1 MKKIILLFLSTLWL
15 SACSNDASTDIPSI
29 DEVQSNAPTFS
40 FSENDVV
47 KGHMRIK
54 LKEEP
59 SGQIAVRNVGGRVS
73 TGIRA
78 LDGSATLLGVSRME
92 RTFPYAGRYEE
103 RTRREGL
110 HLWYDVWYSDEMATT
125 RAISEV
131 AVLDGIDIADPVR
144 KIKLRT
150 TSVTSALVESLI
162 QASFQEVE
170 LPWNDPQLSKQWNFY
185 NPGTESWQVKGADIR
200 LSEVWKQYNG
210 DPNIIVAVVDE
221 GIDLN
226 HPDLKANLWTNQGEI
241 DHNGIDDDGNNYV
254 DDIHGYNFAVN
265 SSIITPYKHGTHV
278 AGIIGA
284 TNHNGTGV
292 SGIAGGNGAP
302 DSGVKIMCCQILD
315 TRTNDTNSPAAI
327 KYAAD
332 NGAVICQNSWGYTG
346 NIQAADK
353 EAIDYFI
360 KYAGCDNDGNQ
371 LSNSPMKGGVVL
383 FATNNNDRSDPS
395 DATPADY
402 EKVIG
407 VAAIGPDYK
416 KGTYSNY
423 GDYIDICAPG
433 GKYVFPDETSIYST
447 ISGNNYG
454 YMSGASM
461 ACPHVS
467 GVAALI
473 IEKYAAGKR
482 GFTADQLEEILL
494 STTYDVDVY
503 NPKYAG
509 QLGRGCVNA
518 SGALQVELPS
528 DEPFQLKTNPVTDG
542 ILSFRV
548 NSQLAGSAIITI
560 YNGTGNRVFRKNIKT
575 TRYNTVSL
583 DISKIAA
590 GYYILE
596 YECSGNK
603 IKEKFA
609 KY

>member
-15 SACSNDASTDIPSI
+15 SACSNDTSMDIPSI

-59 SGQIAVRNVGGRVS
+59 PGQIAVRNVGGRVS

-78 LDGSATLLGVSRME
+78 LDGSATLLGVTRME

-210 DPNIIVAVVDE
+210 DPSIIVAVVDE
-221 GIDLN
+221 GIDLD

-292 SGIAGGNGAP
+292 SGIAGGNGTP

-360 KYAGCDNDGNQ
+360 KYAGCDNAGNQ
-371 LSNSPMKGGVVL
+371 LPNSPMKGGVVL

-433 GKYVFPDETSIYST
+433 GRDSFPDKTSIYST
-447 ISGNNYG
+447 ISDNNYG

-494 STTYDVDVY
+494 STTYDVDAY

-509 QLGRGCVNA
+509 QLGSGCVNA